1 MPFPRSFLSEE
12 QFQCS
17 ICLDVF
23 DNPVSTPCGHS
34 FCMTCI
40 GRYWEGAKLCQCPL
54 CKESFRKKP
63 PLHINRTLREITEQF
78 KRMSGG
84 EGACGGQGKEA
95 CSRGEERLTKREE
108 IPGDLITQ
116 VRIKIPKNSH
126 RENAPGTVAV
136 MPPPPENSQDA
147 TDPSSFT
154 RRVSYRRYTF
164 SGAADAKRVALC
176 AKHQQQLDMFCR
188 TDQQCICVECAEH
201 GHESHSV
208 VSAESHWHESK
219 SQISIREH
227 EIQEMISERLRK
239 VEEIKSSLVDIKM
252 SAERETQGSVRV
264 FSTLMASIERSQAEL
279 LEVIEMNRCSAEH
292 QAEGM
297 IRELEQEVLELK
309 KRSSTLGNL
318 LHADDYVKC
327 LKSYYSAVSSPPPIK
342 DWSEVSVT
350 SDLGTRRVY
359 QSVCQLLERFQEE
372 LQRLPEVGIQNHMES
387 SLMKFHPKQKR
398 IQDYAADITLD
409 PNTAHPRLILSEDR
423 KRVKCGDR
431 HQPLPDNPERFDRV
445 VCVLGREGFDS
456 GRHYWEVEVGGKT
469 DWDVGVAR
477 RSVNRKG
484 KITVNPS
491 NGYWFLSLRD
501 KSNYAFRTEP
511 STSLSVSLRPQ
522 KVGVFVD
529 YEKGQV
535 SFYNVEA
542 KVHIYTFQDT
552 FSETIHPFFSPCTNK
567 SGKNEAPL
575 IVTPVPLD

>member
-1 MPFPRSFLSEE
+1 MPFSRSFLSEE

-17 ICLDVF
+17 ICLDMF

-54 CKESFRKKP
+54 CKETFRKKP
-63 PLHINRTLREITEQF
+63 QLHINRTLREITEQF

-84 EGACGGQGKEA
+84 EGACGGQAGEA
-95 CSRGEERLTKREE
+95 CSRGEERATKREE

-126 RENAPGTVAV
+126 REDAPPGAVLV
-136 MPPPPENSQDA
+136 MPHPDNALDA
-147 TDPSSFT
+147 AAADAASFT

-164 SGAADAKRVALC
+164 SGAGDAKRVALC
-176 AKHQQQLDMFCR
+176 AKHQLQLDVFCR
-188 TDQQCICVECAEH
+188 TDQQCICAECAEH
-201 GHESHSV
+201 DHQSHSIV
-208 VSAESHWHESK
+208 AAESHWHESK

-227 EIQEMISERLRK
+227 EIQEMIGERLRK
-239 VEEIKSSLVDIKM
+239 MEEIKSSLVDIKM

-264 FSTLMASIERSQAEL
+264 FSALMKSLERSQAEL

-327 LKSYYSAVSSPPPIK
+327 LKSYYSTLSSPPPIR
-342 DWSEVSVT
+342 DWSGVSVT
-350 SDLGTRRVY
+350 SDLGTRGVY

-372 LQRLPEVGIQNHMES
+372 LQRLPEVGVQNHMEA
-387 SLMKFHPKQKR
+387 SLMKFQPT
-398 IQDYAADITLD
+398 DITLD
-409 PNTAHPRLILSEDR
+409 PNTAHPRLVLSEDR
-423 KRVKCGDR
+423 KKVKCGDR
-431 HQPLPDNPERFDRV
+431 HQPFPDNPERFDRV
-445 VCVLGREGFDS
+445 VCVLGQEGFDS
-456 GRHYWEVEVGGKT
+456 GRHYWEVEVGSKT

-477 RSVNRKG
+477 RSINRKG

-501 KSNYAFRTEP
+501 KTNYAFRTEP
-511 STSLSVSLRPQ
+511 STILSLSLRPQ
-522 KVGVFVD
+522 KIGVFVD

-575 IVTPVPLD
+575 IVTPVLLD